1 MLPPS
6 IVCNICY
13 MLSLSHLKMFSEH
26 VFKGIKLINSSLIF
40 FHIDHLLG
48 HFFSD
53 CFDNHQI
60 ISLLILICLGIEAFK
75 SWVTLLSCLHFTY
88 TFNHHLGG
96 MTWKKRRLWTDM
108 SWFRF
113 QLFCLT
119 ADQWRGPHS
128 FSVSLSVKWGQYLL
142 CILLWGLEIMSIRV
156 QHRASCTDLTLQDLR
171 EAMFTCTNNGT

>member
-1 MLPPS
+1 
-6 IVCNICY
+6 
-13 MLSLSHLKMFSEH
+13 MLSLRLLKMFSEH
-26 VFKGIKLINSSLIF
+26 IFKGIKLINSSLIF

-60 ISLLILICLGIEAFK
+60 ISLLILMCLGIEAFK

-88 TFNHHLGG
+88 TFSHHLGG
-96 MTWKKRRLWTDM
+96 MMWKKRRLWTDM
-108 SWFRF
+108 SWFKF
-113 QLFCLT
+113 QLFCVT

>member
-60 ISLLILICLGIEAFK
+60 ISLLIFICLGIEAFK
-75 SWVTLLSCLHFTY
+75 F
-88 TFNHHLGG
+88 
-96 MTWKKRRLWTDM
+96 
-108 SWFRF
+108 
-113 QLFCLT
+113 
-119 ADQWRGPHS
+119 
-128 FSVSLSVKWGQYLL
+128 
-142 CILLWGLEIMSIRV
+142 
-156 QHRASCTDLTLQDLR
+156 
-171 EAMFTCTNNGT
+171 

>member
-1 MLPPS
+1 
-6 IVCNICY
+6 
-13 MLSLSHLKMFSEH
+13 MLSLSHLKIFNEH

-88 TFNHHLGG
+88 TFSHHLGG
-96 MTWKKRRLWTDM
+96 MMWKKRRLWTDM
-108 SWFRF
+108 SWFKF
-113 QLFCLT
+113 QLFCVT
-119 ADQWRGPHS
+119 ADQWCNLTQ
-128 FSVSLSVKWGQYLL
+128 SVSSSVKWGQYLL

-156 QHRASCTDLTLQDLR
+156 QHRASCTDLTPQELR
-171 EAMFTCTNNGT
+171 EAMCTCTNDGAE

>member
-1 MLPPS
+1 
-6 IVCNICY
+6 
-13 MLSLSHLKMFSEH
+13 MLSLRHLKMFSEH

-88 TFNHHLGG
+88 TFSHHLGG
-96 MTWKKRRLWTDM
+96 MMWKKKRLWTDM

-156 QHRASCTDLTLQDLR
+156 QHRASCTDLTLQELR
-171 EAMFTCTNNGT
+171 EAMFTCTNNGAE